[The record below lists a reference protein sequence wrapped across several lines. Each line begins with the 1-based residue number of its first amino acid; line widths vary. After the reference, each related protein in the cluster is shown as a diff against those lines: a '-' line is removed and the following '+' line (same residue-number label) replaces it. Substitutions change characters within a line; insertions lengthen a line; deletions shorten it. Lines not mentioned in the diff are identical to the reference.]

1 MAQFKKQQQK
11 TQAPQKKKVKSELT
25 DDQKQEIK
33 EAFDLFDTD
42 RSGAIDCHE
51 IKVILRAL
59 GFEVKKQEV
68 QALMKE
74 YDRDETGRI
83 EYSDYIELMTRKYC
97 ERDPQDEIFRAF
109 KLFDDDN
116 SGKITL
122 RKLKKVSKELGESL
136 SDQELQAMI
145 DEFDKD
151 GDGQINIDEFLSIM
165 KQTTIY

>member
-1 MAQFKKQQQK
+1 MQQGKKTTQK
-11 TQAPQKKKVKSELT
+11 SLVQIKKKAKQEIT
-25 DDQKQEIK
+25 EDQKQEVK

-42 RSGAIDCHE
+42 RSGTIDQHE
-51 IKVILRAL
+51 VKVILRAL
-59 GFEVKKQEV
+59 GFDVQKQEV
-68 QALMKE
+68 LALMKE
-74 YDRDETGRI
+74 YDKEETGRI
-83 EYSDYIELMTRKYC
+83 EYSDYVDLMTRKYN
-97 ERDPQDEIFRAF
+97 ERDPQDEIVRAF
-109 KLFDDDN
+109 KLFDDDC

-122 RKLKKVSKELGESL
+122 KKLKKVAKELGENL